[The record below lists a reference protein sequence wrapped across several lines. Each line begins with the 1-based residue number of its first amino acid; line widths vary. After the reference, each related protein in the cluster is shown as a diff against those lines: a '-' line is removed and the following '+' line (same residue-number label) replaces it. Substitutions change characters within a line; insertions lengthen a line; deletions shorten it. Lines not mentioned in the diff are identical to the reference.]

1 MYRSELNCDDVVERV
16 GLNSEG
22 LALAIWPFSCQR
34 REILSLRKQ
43 KIVPHAFH
51 SESKRQIRR
60 SLNGSSPAKSCHQEE
75 KKDRPSGGRWNPR
88 RSSVQVRLPQ
98 RRVGQILSPTPV
110 RLAFALPRDLLLA
123 SSSIPTSGA
132 AAVAVAIRSLIL
144 TLRTLFSSPKREIGG
159 PVTVIDSFFACVAC
173 SVDLAK
179 RITC

>member
-88 RSSVQVRLPQ
+88 RSSMQVRLPQ

-123 SSSIPTSGA
+123 SSSIRHHSTSGA
-132 AAVAVAIRSLIL
+132 AAIAVAIRNLIL
-144 TLRTLFSSPKREIGG
+144 TIRTIFLPRRE
-159 PVTVIDSFFACVAC
+159 
-173 SVDLAK
+173 K
-179 RITC
+179 